1 MTLADKLRDAVEL
14 ARLKMRR
21 SYANIN
27 VKDLFVKLDI

>member
-14 ARLKMRR
+14 ARLKIPR